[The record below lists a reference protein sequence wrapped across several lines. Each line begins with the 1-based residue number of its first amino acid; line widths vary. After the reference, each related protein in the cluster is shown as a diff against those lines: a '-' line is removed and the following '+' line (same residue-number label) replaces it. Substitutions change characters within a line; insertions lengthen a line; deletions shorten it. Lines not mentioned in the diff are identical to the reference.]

1 MAVNVSEIDDKISV
15 KSSDLINDDLEIFI
29 LKLVSKIMT
38 NFSYENTN
46 ETDIAKEIKLKLD
59 SYTQEKRTKGY
70 WCVVVGRNFGSY
82 MSYEKG
88 YFIHLCY
95 SNVSFQIFKMA

>member
-1 MAVNVSEIDDKISV
+1 MTVNVSEIDPKISV
-15 KSSDLINDDLEIFI
+15 KSSDLINDELEEYI
-29 LKLVSKIMT
+29 LKLVSKTMS
-38 NFSYENTN
+38 NFSFENTN
-46 ETDIAKEIKLKLD
+46 ETDIAKDIKLDLD
-59 SYTQEKRTKGY
+59 SYTQKNATKGY

-95 SNVSFQIFKMA
+95 SNISFQIFKMA